1 MECKSNVDW
10 FKVWNPSFLINLL
23 LRFFLHL
30 SPFAF
35 AKDASAAFCS
45 MIDPTIRE
53 PTESLMIWWC
63 RDAATTTVTM
73 LLQPPRHLLA
83 QEIGVEEAKE
93 MRSSDV
99 DSVNLSILSTALACS
114 SPESCRSRFDCDS
127 RIFTS
132 RRLQIWFAKSG
143 DHFDASWQLAQ
154 ASQGSFLIACI
165 SKFAIV
171 LIFWIV
177 STMAWQR
184 VLFAACWQA
193 MVTVMADQ
201 SISGGGIFLKIQGQ
215 SGKMTFATT
224 EPIGSAPDKV
234 QIDMSMLQ
242 ELASDGTTLGG
253 RGNAKHSFNS
263 FATQTFTFGSPVAS
277 TIAGV
282 AMGNGTG
289 VTAKDYSI
297 TKVAFTSY
305 LGGGD
310 PVLDSKLQIES
321 IIFMEDAILQFE
333 NPDGSYIYPTIAA
346 GTVKFNVLMSQWNW
360 CENDCKSSNGVGDS
374 VRLTITMTNQVT
386 ADSSQGSSC
395 TDGCQNGAVEDL
407 GGVFLGVLNTYS
419 IKKSD
424 GTMTQYT
431 LPKNPELTVDPPP
444 GSPGSSRTTTLVLQ
458 FPRTNFGDTDTLIYD
473 PLLSYSDITESDPSD
488 GQTSTTAD
496 PSGTSATTETTDTDG
511 TTGTTTSVSTVS
523 TSGITSDA
531 QTSTDPVNTTEPTE
545 PEPPSGASRFG
556 FGLGQV
562 SVFALLLAMAWMMWK
577 NMSLRCFGLCDLCVF
592 EFQVSNLLPF
602 STIFN
607 GSVCG
612 VTTAPPENQRFVVIL
627 SLGLP

>member
-1 MECKSNVDW
+1 
-10 FKVWNPSFLINLL
+10 
-23 LRFFLHL
+23 
-30 SPFAF
+30 
-35 AKDASAAFCS
+35 
-45 MIDPTIRE
+45 
-53 PTESLMIWWC
+53 
-63 RDAATTTVTM
+63 
-73 LLQPPRHLLA
+73 
-83 QEIGVEEAKE
+83 
-93 MRSSDV
+93 
-99 DSVNLSILSTALACS
+99 
-114 SPESCRSRFDCDS
+114 
-127 RIFTS
+127 
-132 RRLQIWFAKSG
+132 
-143 DHFDASWQLAQ
+143 
-154 ASQGSFLIACI
+154 
-165 SKFAIV
+165 
-171 LIFWIV
+171 
-177 STMAWQR
+177 
-184 VLFAACWQA
+184 
-193 MVTVMADQ
+193 MV
-201 SISGGGIFLKIQGQ
+201 IFLKIQGQ

-253 RGNAKHSFNS
+253 GGNAKHSFNS

-511 TTGTTTSVSTVS
+511 TTGTATSVSTVS
-523 TSGITSDA
+523 TSGITSNA

-562 SVFALLLAMAWMMWK
+562 SVFALLLAMA
-577 NMSLRCFGLCDLCVF
+577 
-592 EFQVSNLLPF
+592 
-602 STIFN
+602 
-607 GSVCG
+607 
-612 VTTAPPENQRFVVIL
+612 
-627 SLGLP
+627 

>member
-1 MECKSNVDW
+1 
-10 FKVWNPSFLINLL
+10 
-23 LRFFLHL
+23 
-30 SPFAF
+30 
-35 AKDASAAFCS
+35 
-45 MIDPTIRE
+45 
-53 PTESLMIWWC
+53 
-63 RDAATTTVTM
+63 
-73 LLQPPRHLLA
+73 
-83 QEIGVEEAKE
+83 
-93 MRSSDV
+93 
-99 DSVNLSILSTALACS
+99 
-114 SPESCRSRFDCDS
+114 
-127 RIFTS
+127 
-132 RRLQIWFAKSG
+132 
-143 DHFDASWQLAQ
+143 
-154 ASQGSFLIACI
+154 
-165 SKFAIV
+165 
-171 LIFWIV
+171 
-177 STMAWQR
+177 MAWQR

-253 RGNAKHSFNS
+253 GGNAKHSFNS

-562 SVFALLLAMAWMMWK
+562 SVFALLLAMA
-577 NMSLRCFGLCDLCVF
+577 
-592 EFQVSNLLPF
+592 
-602 STIFN
+602 
-607 GSVCG
+607 
-612 VTTAPPENQRFVVIL
+612 
-627 SLGLP
+627 